1 MTHLTPHR
9 YSQAHCDFIAKNIP
23 GRSRKEMTEMFN
35 THFELE
41 LGVNQ
46 ITAFIKNRGLSNGL
60 DTRFKL
66 GQVAFNKGKSIGG
79 WEPTQFKKGNR
90 PHNHKPVGTE
100 RVNGDDYVDIK
111 IEEPNVWEA
120 KHRVI
125 WKKKYGPIPKGHV
138 VIFGDGNRRNF
149 ENNNLILVSRRI
161 LSILNGR
168 SLIQNDADL
177 TRTGIIVAN
186 ISSKMSDRKNG

>member
-1 MTHLTPHR
+1 
-9 YSQAHCDFIAKNIP
+9 
-23 GRSRKEMTEMFN
+23 MTEMFN

-46 ITAFIKNRGLSNGL
+46 ITAFIKNRGLSNGR

-79 WEPTQFKKGNR
+79 WETTPFKKGNR
-90 PHNHKPVGTE
+90 PHNHKPLGTE

-111 IEEPNVWEA
+111 VAEPNVWEA
-120 KHRVI
+120 KHRLI
-125 WKKKYGPIPKGHV
+125 WKELYGPIPKGHV
-138 VIFGDGNRRNF
+138 VIFGDGDRRNF
-149 ENNNLILVSRRI
+149 ENNNLILVSRKI

-168 SLIQNDADL
+168 NLIQNDADL

-186 ISSKMSDRKNG
+186 ISSKMNELKKER